1 MPSELKRGNFPWLG
15 GKEERSAVD
24 AYSFLQLTENGQC
37 VSIGNKDQFFLVV
50 ELLVD
55 PNQPG
60 AELAET
66 QQCTTESRLILILA
80 N

>member
-15 GKEERSAVD
+15 GQEERSAVD
-24 AYSFLQLTENGQC
+24 AYSFLQLTEKGQC
-37 VSIGNKDQFFLVV
+37 QQGTKTNSSWSS

-55 PNQPG
+55 LNQPG